1 MRRRIATLLIAVG
14 ALALTGCSPWLT
26 LDPADGDAGPDPA
39 ETTTAPDGPG
49 IPTGAFPMVV
59 VSITDGDTL
68 RLQIGTANDVV
79 TTTRPIVVRLIG
91 IDTPEVYP
99 TLECFGA
106 QAEDELARLAPVGA
120 TIWVAPDRDSWDDYD
135 RRLFYLWTDDGEFIN
150 LALVANGF
158 AEAIRVAPNDR
169 YFEVLLAAERDA
181 SGAGVGMWGA
191 C

>member
-1 MRRRIATLLIAVG
+1 MRRRIAALLIAVG
-14 ALALTGCSPWLT
+14 ALALTACSPWLV
-26 LDPADGDAGPDPA
+26 LGPDGGSGPDPG
-39 ETTTAPDGPG
+39 ETIAAPEAPG
-49 IPTGAFPMVV
+49 IPAQAFPMVV

-68 RLQIGTANDVV
+68 RLRIETTNDVV
-79 TTTRPIVVRLIG
+79 TTTRPIAVRLIG

-99 TLECFGA
+99 ELECFGT
-106 QAEDELARLAPVGA
+106 QAEDQLTRLAPIGS

-150 LALVANGF
+150 LALVADGF

-169 YFEVLLAAERDA
+169 YYDLLLDAERDA
-181 SGAGVGMWGA
+181 SSAGVGMWGA